1 MKYKTEFFLDG
12 TPLEL
17 VPDYMWRQV
26 VAYME
31 PKAYKDLRH
40 SLTPCT
46 RTRLLEAYIR
56 RDASILCGLEDLTK
70 FVIPVTEK
78 PMAEAVPHARAW
90 VPFAVLDS
98 VYDLA
103 SLWEAALD
111 AEGVADMDEL
121 INDVCG
127 GWIQFFTDGA
137 IVWHG
142 EV

>member
-1 MKYKTEFFLDG
+1 MKYRTEFFLDG

-31 PKAYKDLRH
+31 PQAYKDLRH
-40 SLTPCT
+40 NLTPCT

-56 RDASILCGLEDLTK
+56 RDASILCGLDDLVR
-70 FVIPVTEK
+70 FVIPVTEEK
-78 PMAEAVPHARAW
+78 MADAIAHTRTW
-90 VPFAVLDS
+90 TPFAVLDD

-111 AEGVADMDEL
+111 AEGVADMDAL
-121 INDVCG
+121 MNDVCG
-127 GWIQFFTDGA
+127 GWIEFCDDGVIVWQDGA
-137 IVWHG
+137 
-142 EV
+142 